1 MAQRRR
7 RGEGS
12 ITQRKDGRW
21 HGRIDMGRG
30 LHGKRSI
37 KHVYANTQAE
47 LVRTMRPIAA
57 QVGEGASVP
66 TATPTL
72 ARFLNDWF
80 ASNEERWRPSTRR
93 SYRGA
98 IDNLLVPALGTVR
111 LEKLSPLIIQRWVD
125 QHKTEHGARRRVE
138 LARAV
143 LRSALADAERLQV
156 VSANAAGLVRLP
168 TLKKRPI
175 EPLSVDE
182 ASRFVAE
189 ASKHR
194 LGALFTVALACGL
207 RLGEALGLSWDDI
220 DFTTGVVSVNQQLQ
234 AVGKRLE
241 LQPLK
246 TVKCRRKVML
256 PEFAKAALESHR
268 AKQRVELFAAGPDSA
283 HSGLVFT
290 TYAREGDGRQLGT
303 PQHPRNVTRVF
314 YRVLENGG
322 LRQIRFHDL
331 RHSAAS
337 LLISQGVQLVEV
349 SKLLGH
355 SELRVTADLYSHLQQ
370 QTAARAAQHMDALLN
385 VKAS

>member
-1 MAQRRR
+1 MALRRR

-30 LHGKRSI
+30 LDGTRSV
-37 KHVYANTQAE
+37 KHVYASTQAE
-47 LVRTMRPIAA
+47 LLRAMKRLAA
-57 QVGEGASVP
+57 QVGDGASLP

-72 ARFLNDWF
+72 ARFLDDWF
-80 ASNEERWRPSTRR
+80 SSNEDRWRPSTRR

-98 IDNLLVPALGTVR
+98 IDNLLVPALGAVR

-125 QHKTEHGARRRVE
+125 QHKAEHGARRRIE

-143 LRSALADAERLQV
+143 LRSALADGERLQL
-156 VSANAAGLVRLP
+156 VSSNAAGLVRLP
-168 TLKKRPI
+168 TLKKRRI
-175 EPLSVDE
+175 EPLSVEE
-182 ASRFVAE
+182 ATRFVAQ

-207 RLGEALGLSWDDI
+207 RLGEALGLTWDDI
-220 DFTTGVVSVNQQLQ
+220 DLASGVVSVNQQLQ

-246 TVKCRRKVML
+246 TVKSRRKVML
-256 PEFAKAALESHR
+256 PEFAKSALESHR
-268 AKQRVELFAAGPDSA
+268 AKQRVEFFAAGPDSEN
-283 HSGLVFT
+283 SGLVFT
-290 TYAREGDGRQLGT
+290 TYAREGDGRRLGT

-314 YRVLENGG
+314 YRVLESAG
-322 LRQIRFHDL
+322 LRRIRFHDL

-355 SELRVTADLYSHLQQ
+355 SKLRVTADLYSHLQE
-370 QTAARAAQHMDALLN
+370 QTAARAAKHMDTLLTAN
-385 VKAS
+385 AG